1 MGFLFHIVLA
11 VAALGAAQAGL
22 GFGRVPWTWALGL
35 IAAPHT
41 LAALS
46 GRVGRGGR
54 FRTTSLLLR
63 LTAVSA
69 PLAYGLLVLGTD
81 WLDALRGWTGARL
94 SADTWPEFALFAAFA
109 PYVLLQLLSLHAD
122 IRASTPPGNLRRR
135 AFSFQVRMFA
145 AALVPLTLYA
155 YVSAQVGVIEPLRVQ
170 VQEVG
175 LVHAGFLVLLLGS
188 VALLLPVMLT
198 SAWDTVSMPPSPQR
212 ELLEAVAQ
220 RADFRPR
227 DVRVWRTGNL
237 MSNAAIVGMGDR
249 RVVLFS
255 DSLLASL
262 PPRELAAVYGH
273 EIGHAKR
280 RHVAVFL
287 TWTLGFF
294 LGSDWLAVT
303 IAPENEWIAGGI
315 LLGAIVVWGVSFGW
329 LSRRCELEADLY
341 SLELLEDP
349 AAMTMALERVSG
361 RIHDVSG
368 WRHFSTQDRIAFLWR
383 AWTEPDLRRRFRSK
397 LKRIAWAGLVVFVL
411 AAGAQIHGLIEA
423 YPGDQ
428 VRAQLAFGDWNEALE
443 RARALPDLEAEDL
456 ALLELGSELQGD
468 RERISVEELEGGL
481 EAILTI
487 GDAWQQA
494 AEYAGLLVLTGR
506 GRMAAVVE
514 TCEALDSG
522 DLDGARALLPDC
534 PERWRTLLAS
544 ALEAQ

>member
-11 VAALGAAQAGL
+11 VMVLGAAQAGL
-22 GFGRVPWTWALGL
+22 GFASVPWTWALGL
-35 IAAPHT
+35 LAAPHV
-41 LAALS
+41 LAGLS
-46 GRVGRGGR
+46 SQVGRGGR
-54 FRTTSLLLR
+54 FRVTALLLR

-69 PLAYGLLVLGTD
+69 PLTYGLLVLGTD
-81 WLDALRGWTGARL
+81 WLEALRGWTGAEL
-94 SADTWPEFALFAAFA
+94 SAETWPEFALFAAFA
-109 PYVLLQLLSLHAD
+109 PYVLLQVLALDAD
-122 IRASTPPGNLRRR
+122 IRATTPPGNLRRR
-135 AFSFQVRMFA
+135 AFSFQVRMFF

-175 LVHAGFLVLLLGS
+175 LVHAGFLILLLGS

-198 SAWDTVSMPPSPQR
+198 SAWDTVTMPPSPQR
-212 ELLEAVAQ
+212 ELLEAVAL
-220 RADFRPR
+220 RAGFRPR

-280 RHVAVFL
+280 RHVGVFL

-294 LGSDWLAVT
+294 LGADWLATAV
-303 IAPENEWIAGGI
+303 APESEWIAGGI
-315 LLGAIVVWGVSFGW
+315 LLGALVAWGVGFGW
-329 LSRRCELEADLY
+329 LSRRCELEADLF
-341 SLELLEDP
+341 SLELLQDP

-361 RIHDVSG
+361 RGPDAAG

-383 AWTEPDLRRRFRSK
+383 AWTEPDLRSRFRAR
-397 LKRIAWAGLVVFVL
+397 LKRIARVGVVVFVL
-411 AAGAQIHGLIEA
+411 AAGAQLYGLIEA

-428 VRAQLAFGDWNEALE
+428 VRAQLAFGDWNEALD
-443 RARALPDLEAEDL
+443 RGRDLPDLEDEDL
-456 ALLELGSELQGD
+456 ALLELGAQLQGD
-468 RERISVEELEGGL
+468 RARITAEELEGGL
-481 EAILTI
+481 EAILKL
-487 GDAWQQA
+487 GNAWQKA

-506 GRMAAVVE
+506 GSMAPVVE
-514 TCEALDSG
+514 VCEALQSG
-522 DLDGARALLPDC
+522 DAEVARQLLEGC
-534 PERWRTLLAS
+534 PERWRVLLEP
-544 ALEAQ
+544 ALAQ